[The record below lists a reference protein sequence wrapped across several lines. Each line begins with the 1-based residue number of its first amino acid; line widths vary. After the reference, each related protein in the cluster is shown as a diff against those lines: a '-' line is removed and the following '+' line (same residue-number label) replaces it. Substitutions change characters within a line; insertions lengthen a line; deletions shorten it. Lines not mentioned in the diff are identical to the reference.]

1 MKEIADQLLVAL
13 LGGLVAS
20 AVTAFVSIHILHS
33 QFRRDEKITR
43 EGRVAEIMQKIE
55 GAVWTIFNSFIHRCS
70 LREMQEDEFYRLPT
84 GDIRGEWMI
93 KISEEKMKIDQL
105 VYQAERELAQQRAL
119 IQLFIVNSQIPKIKE
134 ALGSIQTKDRK
145 VCSVRPEE
153 ATNWCEYCEALSK
166 LRCVM
171 QEYAR
176 V

>member
-1 MKEIADQLLVAL
+1 

-119 IQLFIVNSQIPKIKE
+119 IQLFIGDEGVSAFDEVNSQIPKIKE

>member
-1 MKEIADQLLVAL
+1 MWRKRFIALVLLFAGAGIGYSVYAGQYHPEGIFGKIPFKYGL
-13 LGGLVAS
+13 DIQGG
-20 AVTAFVSIHILHS
+20 T
-33 QFRRDEKITR
+33 
-43 EGRVAEIMQKIE
+43 
-55 GAVWTIFNSFIHRCS
+55 
-70 LREMQEDEFYRLPT
+70 
-84 GDIRGEWMI
+84 
-93 KISEEKMKIDQL
+93 QL

-119 IQLFIVNSQIPKIKE
+119 IQLFIGDEGVSAFDEVNSQIPKIKE